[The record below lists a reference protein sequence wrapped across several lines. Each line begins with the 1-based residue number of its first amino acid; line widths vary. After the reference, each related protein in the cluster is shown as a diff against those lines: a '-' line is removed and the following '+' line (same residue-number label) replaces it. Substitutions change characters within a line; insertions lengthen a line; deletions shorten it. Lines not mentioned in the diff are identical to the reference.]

1 MLAEF
6 KESLQS
12 FISHIITEQGS
23 LPPVG
28 AVLLHDKSTDN
39 MELGFIPVPTE
50 LMNSQEGKDTLA
62 ESVFPSVFTTME
74 HGNFK
79 EIFAFGFASE
89 IWIRETPKP
98 VMEDNWKDL
107 PKREG
112 VMIHIETKDLSD
124 VIIKVI
130 KRDGNVVTPEGKMID
145 NIILEDHPGYKGLIN
160 ATTSSSEG
168 RFSHILRNYH
178 KAKN

>member
-6 KESLQS
+6 KETLQS
-12 FISHIITEQGS
+12 FISHILNEQGS

-28 AVLLHDKSTDN
+28 AVLLHDKSTDE
-39 MELGFIPVPTE
+39 MELGFIPIPSDFI
-50 LMNSQEGKDTLA
+50 NSPEGKDKLVET
-62 ESVFPSVFTTME
+62 VFPNVFSTME

-98 VMEDNWKDL
+98 AMEENWQDL

-112 VMIHIETKDLSD
+112 VMIHIETNEISD
-124 VIIKVI
+124 VIIKLI
-130 KRDGNVVTPEGKMID
+130 KRDGNVVTPKGEMID
-145 NIILEDHPGYKGLIN
+145 NVTLEDHPGHNGLIN
-160 ATTSSSEG
+160 ATSGNAKG
-168 RFSHILRNYH
+168 RFSHILRNYN
-178 KAKN
+178 KTKN